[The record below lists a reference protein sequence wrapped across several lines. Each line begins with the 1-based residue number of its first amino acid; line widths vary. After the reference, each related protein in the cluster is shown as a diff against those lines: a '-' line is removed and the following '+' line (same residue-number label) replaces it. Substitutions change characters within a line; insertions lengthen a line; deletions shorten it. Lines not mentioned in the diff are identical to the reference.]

1 MWVKCKKQRIVDLV
15 LEGMANARTVPR
27 RSRPEVFIV
36 FGWRLAR
43 LHLTQLATKVE
54 TRTVISLV
62 LVQNQMPSCNALN
75 FQEGNKRKE
84 NNNGE
89 KIVLGHM

>member
-1 MWVKCKKQRIVDLV
+1 
-15 LEGMANARTVPR
+15 MANARTVSR
-27 RSRPEVFIV
+27 RSGPEVFIV

-54 TRTVISLV
+54 TRTVISLDLLV

-89 KIVLGHM
+89 KIVLSHNVDI